1 MEAALIA
8 AAEKVGP
15 WFFTIVLTIYIL
27 SNKLGPTLIT
37 DWQARRKAELARSE
51 SDRKAALAAEHEERE
66 SIERV
71 YERLLERE
79 DQRTKEMMALQKET
93 VAFVTAATEAVH
105 GLTRAVD
112 GMERQVYQL
121 SQQIKQQKAG

>member
-1 MEAALIA
+1 MTEAQFMATVARLSPWA
-8 AAEKVGP
+8 AAT
-15 WFFTIVLTIYIL
+15 FFLVYIL
-27 SNKLGPTLIT
+27 VNKLGPNFIT
-37 DWQARRKAELARSE
+37 AWSAARKAS
-51 SDRKAALAAEHEERE
+51 LAAERDERE

-79 DQRTKEMMALQKET
+79 DQRNREMMALQKET

-112 GMERQVYQL
+112 GMERQVFELSRQL
-121 SQQIKQQKAG
+121 KQKVN